1 MIKLSDS
8 VLNYLFIGMDHIVFA
23 RRKEESLPS
32 GNNSI
37 ISKPADIPPTCVTHL
52 YVQEGEQ
59 YKVKSNEEKMTKF
72 NVHKADKDTEVQ
84 TGDIKHLEKVHHLGN
99 GRYGETSEAVVNHRK
114 CAVKVLHKALLDSS
128 QSVTEMVAGMKKK
141 CSQCLDL
148 HHPNLSKLIDI
159 TEINNRP
166 ALITELMEVNLS
178 TYITRKGGS
187 VSLDLQVLLSL
198 DMSQG
203 LEALHRHSLIHGHL
217 HDHNILIHGDQAKIS
232 DYYYPLLGLE
242 DHHVDIIHEDQAK
255 ISDYY
260 YPLLGLEDHHVDIR
274 RALPYI
280 APEVTE
286 DKSLLSTSSDV
297 YSLGALILQ
306 VVTGATPAEDSAK
319 NLINYVSQAH
329 ILSWLIQQCLS
340 KDSGR
345 RPSTTKMCEEIRIL
359 QESTQYISS
368 KAMMQTMMQTVSCTL
383 HV

>member
-1 MIKLSDS
+1 M
-8 VLNYLFIGMDHIVFA
+8 
-23 RRKEESLPS
+23 
-32 GNNSI
+32 
-37 ISKPADIPPTCVTHL
+37 
-52 YVQEGEQ
+52 QEGEQ
-59 YKVKSNEEKMTKF
+59 YKVISNEEKMTKF
-72 NVHKADKDTEVQ
+72 NVHKVDKDIEVQ
-84 TGDIKHLEKVHHLGN
+84 TSDIKHLEKVHHLGN
-99 GRYGETSEAVVNHRK
+99 GKYGETSEAIVNHRK
-114 CAVKVLHKALLDSS
+114 RAVKVLHKALLDPS
-128 QSVTEMVAGMKKK
+128 QSVTEMVAVMKKK

-159 TEINNRP
+159 YEINNRP

-178 TYITRKGGS
+178 TYITRKGGG

-242 DHHVDIIHEDQAK
+242 DHHVDM
-255 ISDYY
+255 
-260 YPLLGLEDHHVDIR
+260 R

-297 YSLGALILQ
+297 YSLGVLILQ
-306 VVTGATPAEDSAK
+306 VVTGATLAEDSAK
-319 NLINYVSQAH
+319 TLINYVSQAH

-345 RPSTTKMCEEIRIL
+345 RPSATKMCEEIQIL

-368 KAMMQTMMQTVSCTL
+368 KAMMQTVSCTL